1 MANAPLVIQ
10 ASGLGKCY
18 RVFDSPRAR
27 LWHTLRPSRGKG
39 MQEVWALRDVDL
51 EVAKGEAIG
60 VIGRNGSGKSTLMQI
75 LAGTLQ
81 PSTGTAG
88 VRGRVAALLE
98 LGSGFNPD
106 YTGRENVYL
115 NGLLRGLSRAEID
128 AGFDDIAAFA
138 DIGEVLDRPVRT
150 YSSGM
155 QVRLAFSV
163 QVALNPE
170 IMIVDEA
177 LSVGDYFFRQKCA
190 ARLKRMREDGLTLIF
205 VTHDTK
211 SVISL
216 CNRTV
221 YLRDGRVGYAGD
233 NHEAIRRYLGEM
245 ADQELGTAPESPA
258 GKVDEAAK
266 VGAGVS
272 AEAGG
277 MPGGAADRLADDACL
292 VDDPLTW
299 RAPRDQWG
307 KAGRILGIA
316 FRDGQGNLIN
326 TVPLGDTF
334 RVRVYYTH
342 PESGQ
347 AHVIVNVRDAYNK
360 WVFTTGTPYLN
371 LAVAKPPSGGIS
383 VLEFEF
389 DAWIEGG
396 GYSFNFKLAEFQ
408 PPNRVMK
415 EYDVVRRIGPLM
427 VDFDYTKHTPP
438 FLGAYCPPV
447 SVRVL
452 RLSRDAERQA
462 T

>member
-1 MANAPLVIQ
+1 MAGAPIVIE

-18 RVFDSPRAR
+18 RVFDTPRAR
-27 LWHTLRPSRGKG
+27 LLNSLWPGHGRG

-51 EVAKGEAIG
+51 AVEQGESVG

-81 PSTGTAG
+81 PTTGRAE

-128 AGFDDIAAFA
+128 AAFDDIAAFA
-138 DIGEVLDRPVRT
+138 DIGEVLDRPVKT

-163 QVALNPE
+163 QIALDPE

-190 ARLKRMREDGLTLIF
+190 SRLKRMRENGLTLLF

-221 YLRDGRVGYAGD
+221 YLRDGRVGFAGN
-233 NHEAIRRYLGEM
+233 NHQAIRHYLGEL
-245 ADQELGTAPESPA
+245 ADQKAAPAHTPPA
-258 GKVDEAAK
+258 GTDERTAMAALQDDI
-266 VGAGVS
+266 
-272 AEAGG
+272 
-277 MPGGAADRLADDACL
+277 AAA
-292 VDDPLTW
+292 VEPMTW
-299 RAPRDQWG
+299 RAPAEQWQQP
-307 KAGRILGIA
+307 GRILGIA
-316 FRDGQGNLIN
+316 FLDGEGRLVNA
-326 TVPLGDTF
+326 VPLGATF
-334 RVRVYYTH
+334 RVRVYYTT
-342 PESGQ
+342 PDSGH
-347 AHVIVNVRDAYNK
+347 AHLILNVRDAYDK
-360 WVFTTGTPYLN
+360 WIFSTGTPYLKLN
-371 LAVAKPPSGGIS
+371 PAGPEPGEAV

-389 DAWIEGG
+389 EAWLEGG
-396 GYSFNFKLAEFQ
+396 GYSFNFKLAEFE
-408 PPNRVMK
+408 PPNRVLL
-415 EYDVVRRIGPLM
+415 EHDLVRGVGPLI
-427 VDFDYTKHTPP
+427 VEFDYTKHIPP

-447 SVRVL
+447 SVR
-452 RLSRDAERQA
+452 RLMAGEMDGKSV